1 MSEEREQRIL
11 EALREIC
18 DRQRAILEALN
29 RQKDLAQDQY
39 NLVSKLGESAS
50 FYFAM
55 ITIYAAIFLVVGA
68 LLLMV
73 VRYF

>member
-50 FYFAM
+50 FYFMM
-55 ITIYAAIFLVVGA
+55 ITIYAAIFLVV
-68 LLLMV
+68 
-73 VRYF
+73 RYF